1 MSTPSSESWR
11 IILFTDVPQIA
22 AFYKG
27 FLASA
32 GHHLIA
38 TVTSSRR
45 DDSYLDVIGGMQP
58 EVDVLVSNHPRRWA
72 GQLASLRPDL
82 FIANVFS
89 LRLPADA
96 LALPRLGAVNVHPAL
111 LPRYRGTMTP
121 HWLLRHGEPESGVT
135 LHRMAPDFDTGPIL
149 AQERFPITDDDDVD
163 SLRGKT
169 RRALDALWT
178 HALPKIAA
186 GDPGIPQDAA
196 AASYYGAIPD
206 EAAWKT
212 IDWTQPSRT
221 VHNVV
226 RSSTFTQALPPGA
239 LADLDGV
246 PHRITKTQLLPDSKG
261 DGLPGS
267 VVARDGAM
275 LLVQCGDGLL
285 GVVGYEAI

>member
-1 MSTPSSESWR
+1 MSTPSAESWR

-27 FLASA
+27 FLGSA

-38 TVTSSRR
+38 TVTTSRR
-45 DDSYLDVIGGMQP
+45 GDGYLGVAVGMQP
-58 EVDVLVSNHPRRWA
+58 EVDVLVSNHPRCWA
-72 GQLASLRPDL
+72 GQLAPLRPDL
-82 FIANVFS
+82 FIANVFG

-96 LALPRLGAVNVHPAL
+96 LALPRLGAVNVHGAL
-111 LPRYRGTMTP
+111 LPRYRGTMTS
-121 HWLLRHGEPESGVT
+121 HWLLRHGERESGVT

-149 AQERFPITDDDDVD
+149 AQERFPLTDDDDVD
-163 SLRGKT
+163 SVRAKA

-212 IDWTQPSRT
+212 IDWAQPART

-226 RSSTFTQALPPGA
+226 CSANFMQASPPGA
-239 LADLDGV
+239 VGNLDGV
-246 PHRITKTQLLPDSKG
+246 PHRVTKTRLLSDSKG

-267 VVARDGAM
+267 VVARDGDT

-285 GVVGYEAI
+285 GVVKYEPV